1 MSLVRRISHPN
12 RLTHFV
18 NTADGIPMGEAIAAA
33 EGKLAEIKP
42 PGLVHI
48 DAVMAELD
56 AKAPVRPSAAEV
68 ERLYRIANELAGV
81 GMVFGLPALGRA
93 AYSLC
98 ELLDALRSNEAWNAA
113 AVSVHLDGLR
123 LLHQEDA
130 GVLTPEAIEA
140 VLAGLDQVVAR
151 FTETASR

>member
-1 MSLVRRISHPN
+1 MSLVRRSSHPN

-18 NTADGIPMGEAIAAA
+18 NTADGIPLAEAIAAA
-33 EGKLAEIKP
+33 DAKLVDIKP

-56 AKAPVRPSAAEV
+56 ANAPTKPSAAEI

-81 GMVFGLPALGRA
+81 GAVFGLPALGRA

-98 ELLDALRSNEAWNAA
+98 ELLDALRTRESWNAA
-113 AVSVHLDGLR
+113 AVGVHLDGLR
-123 LLHQEDA
+123 LLRQEDA
-130 GVLTPEAIEA
+130 GTLTPEAITA

-151 FTETASR
+151 FTG

>member
-18 NTADGIPMGEAIAAA
+18 NTPDGIPLADAIAAA
-33 EGKLAEIKP
+33 DAKLAEIKP

-48 DAVMAELD
+48 DAVMAELE
-56 AKAPVRPSAAEV
+56 AKAPANPSEVQV

-81 GMVFGLPALGRA
+81 GAVFGLPALGHA

-98 ELLDALRSNEAWNAA
+98 ELLDVLRHSGSWNAA
-113 AVSVHLDGLR
+113 AVGVHLDGLR
-123 LLHQEDA
+123 LLRQEDA
-130 GVLTPEAIEA
+130 GLLTPAAIATVLT
-140 VLAGLDQVVAR
+140 GLDQVVAR
-151 FTETASR
+151 FSLL